1 MATGKD
7 SPQYKI
13 VKANLKNIVG
23 TLKSNTAAHDA
34 MRMSV
39 KSEGWLEVYDKPTA
53 EDLVSIIQN
62 RIELEPS
69 NYAVFMNMLHNTD
82 GMDQI
87 AKKLQLPGRTI
98 SLYILL
104 KRCHHI
110 NVLNTE
116 YMI

>member
-1 MATGKD
+1 MKTNLNH
-7 SPQYKI
+7 I
-13 VKANLKNIVG
+13 VD

-34 MRMSV
+34 MRMRV
-39 KSEGWLEVYDKPTA
+39 KSKGWLEVYDKPTA

-62 RIELEPS
+62 RIELEAS
-69 NYAVFMNMLHNTD
+69 DYDVFMDMLRDTD

-87 AKKLQLPGRTI
+87 AKKLQLPGMTI

-116 YMI
+116 CMI